1 MAGGY
6 KLWSTGEVVTAT
18 NLQNYIQNQTVM
30 VFTDSSA
37 RTTALSGV
45 VAAGMIS
52 YLTGTNSLETYNGT
66 TWTANGTG
74 DVTTTGTQTLTNKTL
89 TLPGDKVNVFQTIG
103 NQTYTINRTTTLRAD
118 GITYLVRVRVN
129 WPGNTNGVS
138 SSLIVSRLD
147 AYTS

>member
-1 MAGGY
+1 M
-6 KLWSTGEVVTAT
+6 
-18 NLQNYIQNQTVM
+18 NLLNNKGISIVESLIAVM
-30 VFTDSSA
+30 L
-37 RTTALSGV
+37 TALMMIGLLTMQPLSMQS
-45 VAAGMIS
+45 AGKADAVSHATELMQS
-52 YLTGTNSLETYNGT
+52 ELETAECNIM
-66 TWTANGTG
+66 
-74 DVTTTGTQTLTNKTL
+74 DKTL
-89 TLPGDKVNVFQTIG
+89 TLPGDKVNVVQTIG